1 MKKLISAPVFFLAGS
16 FLYMIVPWVM
26 YEINYLQVEFLIR
39 AVENHIHLAKHYE
52 TIIVDFFV
60 MNLSFTMGYWIA
72 VRCGVTKLHITG
84 MQRFPISKSLIFIL
98 LVFISVLGGYKIVS
112 AGVIPFRGYQFD
124 PKMLGPLATVCFTSI
139 WFFHYTNNRKF
150 ILIFIITAFWLI
162 GLGSRMFVFLPMLS
176 LMIGALLKYKKHT
189 FSIMLS
195 IIISL
200 VFFIFVGVVRTGW
213 DVNIQTFLGIAFAEP
228 IFTSLG
234 ALYYIDTGR
243 DLVNFPYDILASTIN
258 FIPSF
263 VFSNKYELVT
273 SLTESDRI
281 FNPMG
286 AQPLVVSLYHNFGLL
301 YPFFMVLIGFY
312 FGYIKKRSD
321 SDFFRAVNLTT
332 LPFVLIHFHREGFIT
347 SLKILFFN
355 GIIFPFILIAIL
367 KFFLSKKK

>member
-1 MKKLISAPVFFLAGS
+1 
-16 FLYMIVPWVM
+16 
-26 YEINYLQVEFLIR
+26 
-39 AVENHIHLAKHYE
+39 
-52 TIIVDFFV
+52 
-60 MNLSFTMGYWIA
+60 
-72 VRCGVTKLHITG
+72 
-84 MQRFPISKSLIFIL
+84 
-98 LVFISVLGGYKIVS
+98 
-112 AGVIPFRGYQFD
+112 
-124 PKMLGPLATVCFTSI
+124 
-139 WFFHYTNNRKF
+139 
-150 ILIFIITAFWLI
+150 
-162 GLGSRMFVFLPMLS
+162 
-176 LMIGALLKYKKHT
+176 
-189 FSIMLS
+189 
-195 IIISL
+195 
-200 VFFIFVGVVRTGW
+200 VRTGW